1 MGFIRKSE
9 SEQAEIYNGKGC
21 PTYFFDKF
29 ACEGQLYFSLLI
41 YIYYSKFY
49 FFFIFFEGSKFY
61 LREMLDCTLI
71 SPIFYH
77 CLRGPICER

>member
-9 SEQAEIYNGKGC
+9 SEQADIYNGKGC

-41 YIYYSKFY
+41 YIY
-49 FFFIFFEGSKFY
+49 
-61 LREMLDCTLI
+61 
-71 SPIFYH
+71 
-77 CLRGPICER
+77 